1 MLEPSF
7 NLKLCLVEY
16 EFIRRRGKE
25 YVEGEIPDE
34 IKHDMA
40 FFKGIQSIFWFFYP
54 LCLSCLV
61 IRIN

>member
-40 FFKGIQSIFWFFYP
+40 FFKGIQSIFW
-54 LCLSCLV
+54 LSLG
-61 IRIN
+61 I